1 MKKSLLVVFVI
12 LAFAVLVSYV
22 PVQAEQTSSD
32 SKEWVPEANL
42 PESRT
47 SAMTASVNGKIYVLG
62 GTYNGNSTST
72 TYVYDP
78 KSNVWI
84 QKKSMPQIV
93 SSGSA
98 VVVGEKIYVLG
109 GSYWS
114 NGTRV
119 QLQTVLIYDT
129 QNDTWEKG
137 TDMPVKGSSFGSAAV
152 IGNKIYVVWGNN
164 EGPSSN
170 YCYDTEQ
177 KSWSKK
183 NDLPLSIHG
192 ATVQTVDNKIYLMG
206 GSDQNL
212 IPPKTTYDVIY
223 EYNQSTDSWLEK
235 QNLITGVAFA
245 ASTVLNGEVYI
256 IGGATSNKEVSAKVQ
271 VYNPK
276 DNTISECKEIKNARM
291 AAGAATIG
299 QDLYIIG
306 GQSKYDPITNAK
318 LGVLDSVEMFSTN
331 AQTDGNTD
339 TSDKPTS
346 DQHSEGDRAI
356 LTITMTT
363 GLEKEFDL
371 SMEEVNDFINWY
383 DQKDSGT
390 GPSRYE
396 IDKHNNNIGPF
407 ENRKDHVIFKN
418 ILTFEVNE
426 YSTNTSNNQSAK
438 TT

>member
-1 MKKSLLVVFVI
+1 MVFVI

-32 SKEWVPEANL
+32 SKEWVPKANL

-183 NDLPLSIHG
+183 M
-192 ATVQTVDNKIYLMG
+192 IYLYQYM
-206 GSDQNL
+206 
-212 IPPKTTYDVIY
+212 
-223 EYNQSTDSWLEK
+223 
-235 QNLITGVAFA
+235 
-245 ASTVLNGEVYI
+245 
-256 IGGATSNKEVSAKVQ
+256 VQ
-271 VYNPK
+271 QY
-276 DNTISECKEIKNARM
+276 R
-291 AAGAATIG
+291 
-299 QDLYIIG
+299 L
-306 GQSKYDPITNAK
+306 
-318 LGVLDSVEMFSTN
+318 
-331 AQTDGNTD
+331 
-339 TSDKPTS
+339 
-346 DQHSEGDRAI
+346 
-356 LTITMTT
+356 
-363 GLEKEFDL
+363 
-371 SMEEVNDFINWY
+371 
-383 DQKDSGT
+383 
-390 GPSRYE
+390 
-396 IDKHNNNIGPF
+396 
-407 ENRKDHVIFKN
+407 
-418 ILTFEVNE
+418 
-426 YSTNTSNNQSAK
+426 
-438 TT
+438 